1 MKKILALAAVAALT
15 AGVSAYAANP
25 FSDVTSDDWAY
36 QAVSDLSAQ
45 GVVEGYPDGTFK
57 GEKNMT
63 RYELAQIVARLMAK
77 EDQLNAEQQA
87 TIDKLAGEYADELA
101 NLGVR
106 VSALEK
112 KVGNI
117 SWAGDARMRYQDKG
131 DNTEK
136 YNGRIRIKVK
146 GQVNDNTAVNGRFLA
161 NMDYKSTKE
170 DTSNGVVVMDRIYV
184 DHKFGDAAAAKLG
197 RYEVDAGGFNTW
209 LISATFQ
216 GAEADFNLSKDVAL
230 GVGYG
235 RFSTDSV
242 IGGGDANY
250 NDAEFFYAQAKANLG
265 AAKLG
270 VDYFRA
276 NDGKDGKGL
285 IPVASVPTNEYDKY
299 EVIGANLVVPFGDF
313 RVAGDYYTNTAAK
326 GDPQVW
332 AAGLGYG
339 AFNAKK
345 PGSWGI
351 DVAYFDVEKGVAP
364 DGLGGWQLAN
374 AKLLERDGS
383 FWYASADVTLQKNV
397 SLHGEYA
404 FAADADKGTDP
415 DDQYTVSLN
424 YKF

>member
-106 VSALEK
+106 VSNLEK

-117 SWAGDARMRYQDKG
+117 YWSGNARMRYQDKG
-131 DNTEK
+131 DNSTSW
-136 YNGRIRIKVK
+136 NGRIRINVK
-146 GQVNDNTAVNGRFLA
+146 GQVNENTAVNARFLNNFNFKDGA
-161 NMDYKSTKE
+161 DS
-170 DTSNGVVVMDRIYV
+170 DTVMDRIYV
-184 DHKFGDAAAAKLG
+184 DHKFSDGVSAKLG
-197 RYEVDAGGFNTW
+197 RYEVDAGGYNTW
-209 LISATFQ
+209 LISAALD
-216 GAEADFNLSKDVAL
+216 GAEVGFNMDKVAL
-230 GVGYG
+230 NAGYG
-235 RFSTDSV
+235 RFTSGSSFA
-242 IGGGDANY
+242 GDPTY
-250 NDAEFFYAQAKANLG
+250 KDAEIFYAQAKANLG
-265 AAKLG
+265 DAKLA
-270 VDYFRA
+270 VDYVKA
-276 NDGKDGKGL
+276 ADSDKINLGTMG
-285 IPVASVPTNEYDKY
+285 KY
-299 EVIGANLVVPFGDF
+299 EVIGANVVVPVGDF
-313 RVAGDYYTNTAAK
+313 RVAGDYYVNTALD

-339 AFNAKK
+339 AVNAKK

-351 DVAYFDVEKGVAP
+351 DVAYFDVEQGVYAN
-364 DGLGGWQLAN
+364 GIGGWQLAN
-374 AKLLERDGS
+374 NKLLQKDGS
-383 FWYASADVTLQKNV
+383 FWYASADVALQKNV
-397 SLHGEYA
+397 TLHGEYA
-404 FAADADKGTDP
+404 FAADADKGVDP

>member
-25 FSDVTSDDWAY
+25 FSDVTADDWAY

-87 TIDKLAGEYADELA
+87 TLDKLAGEYADELA

-285 IPVASVPTNEYDKY
+285 IPVGDGDHDKY
-299 EVIGANLVVPFGDF
+299 EVIGANLVVPVGDF
-313 RVAGDYYTNTAAK
+313 RVTGDYYTNTAAK

-339 AFNAKK
+339 AVNAKK

-374 AKLLERDGS
+374 AKLLEKDGS
-383 FWYASADVTLQKNV
+383 FWYASADVALQKNV
-397 SLHGEYA
+397 TLHGEYA
-404 FAADADKGTDP
+404 FAADADKGVDP

>member
-25 FSDVTSDDWAY
+25 FSDVTADDWAY

-197 RYEVDAGGFNTW
+197 RYEVDAGGYNTW

-235 RFSTDSV
+235 RFSSDTT
-242 IGGGDANY
+242 IGGGDTNY

-265 AAKLG
+265 TAKLG
-270 VDYFRA
+270 VDYFKA

-285 IPVASVPTNEYDKY
+285 IPVGDGDHDKY
-299 EVIGANLVVPFGDF
+299 EVIGANLVVPVGDF
-313 RVAGDYYTNTAAK
+313 RVTGDYYTNTAAK

-339 AFNAKK
+339 AVNAKK

-364 DGLGGWQLAN
+364 DGLSGWQLAA
-374 AKLLERDGS
+374 AKLLEKDGS
-383 FWYASADVTLQKNV
+383 FWYASADVALQKNV
-397 SLHGEYA
+397 TLHGEYA
-404 FAADADKGTDP
+404 FAADADKGADP

>member
-25 FSDVTSDDWAY
+25 FSDVTADDWAY

-57 GEKNMT
+57 GERNMT

-77 EDQLNAEQQA
+77 EDQLNAQQQA
-87 TIDKLAGEYADELA
+87 TLDKLAGEYADELA

-276 NDGKDGKGL
+276 NDGKDGTGL
-285 IPVASVPTNEYDKY
+285 IPVGNGDHDKY
-299 EVIGANLVVPFGDF
+299 EVIGANLVVPVGDF
-313 RVAGDYYTNTAAK
+313 RVTGDYYTNTAAK

-339 AFNAKK
+339 AVNAKK

-374 AKLLERDGS
+374 AKLLEKDGS
-383 FWYASADVTLQKNV
+383 FWYASADVALQKNV
-397 SLHGEYA
+397 TLHGEYA
-404 FAADADKGTDP
+404 FAADADKGVDP

>member
-1 MKKILALAAVAALT
+1 
-15 AGVSAYAANP
+15 
-25 FSDVTSDDWAY
+25 
-36 QAVSDLSAQ
+36 
-45 GVVEGYPDGTFK
+45 
-57 GEKNMT
+57 MT

-285 IPVASVPTNEYDKY
+285 IPVASVPTKEYDKY

-374 AKLLERDGS
+374 AELLERDGS